1 MTKLSIN
8 VNRVALLRNSRDHG
22 WTPDLQAVATRILEA
37 GAHGL
42 TVHPRPDERH
52 IRASD
57 VAPLAALVARY
68 PGREYNI
75 EGNPEHNLLAHVHA
89 VRPTQATFVP
99 DAVGQKTSDHGYSPA
114 HSAAIAPLLAEA
126 KRSAMRVSLFV
137 DADPAAIDA
146 AKAAG
151 ADRVELY
158 TEPYAAAF
166 HAGDW
171 RTTLERFARAA
182 RHARS
187 LGLAVNAGHDL
198 NLDNLPPFIAE
209 VAPDEVSI
217 GHAVIADAL
226 LVGIDEA
233 VPRYLRAVGASIG

>member
-22 WTPDLQAVATRILEA
+22 WTPDLQAVATLILEA

-89 VRPTQATFVP
+89 VRPMQATFVP
-99 DAVGQKTSDHGYSPA
+99 DAVGQKTSDHGYSPE
-114 HSAAIAPLLAEA
+114 HSAAIAPLVADA
-126 KRSAMRVSLFV
+126 KQSATRVSLFV

-171 RTTLERFARAA
+171 RASLERFARAA
-182 RHARS
+182 EHARS
-187 LGLAVNAGHDL
+187 LGLGVNAGHDL

-217 GHAVIADAL
+217 GHAVVGDAL
-226 LVGIDEA
+226 LLGIDEA
-233 VPRYLRAVGASIG
+233 VRRYLRAVGAPGA